1 MGWEDPS
8 PRARAGTSAGN
19 PVAQPG
25 YADPGVRLSFGT
37 IVVRALVALLVGFLM
52 YQGAHK
58 GLGGWLGPARAIAVL
73 ACSLSLA
80 AVTGWLVLRTLMRT
94 PEYVGGRGWFGRRRG
109 WDDTSSLSFGEAVAA
124 DAVGEVV
131 GAVIDAVTD

>member
-8 PRARAGTSAGN
+8 PRARVRTSTGN
-19 PVAQPG
+19 PGAQPG
-25 YADPGVRLSFGT
+25 YTDPGVRLSFGT

-52 YQGAHK
+52 YEGAHK
-58 GLGGWLGPARAIAVL
+58 GLGSWLGPAHTIAVL

-94 PEYVGGRGWFGRRRG
+94 PEHVGGRG
-109 WDDTSSLSFGEAVAA
+109 WDDTSSLSFGEA
-124 DAVGEVV
+124 DAIGDVV